1 MAEGLNSA
9 HQEEAMDTIK
19 LKNIKLSKDE
29 QEFIKN
35 YRRMED
41 LEREK
46 GIKFFQCIGDEP
58 ITNYTRDEIK
68 KYRVETIVL
77 LPQLLT

>member
-1 MAEGLNSA
+1 MVDGAA
-9 HQEEAMDTIK
+9 HQEEPMDLIK
-19 LKNIKLSKDE
+19 LKNIKLSRDE

-46 GIKFFQCIGDEP
+46 GIKFF
-58 ITNYTRDEIK
+58 
-68 KYRVETIVL
+68 
-77 LPQLLT
+77 

>member
-1 MAEGLNSA
+1 
-9 HQEEAMDTIK
+9 MDLIK

-46 GIKFFQCIGDEP
+46 GIKFFQCIGDDP
-58 ITNYTRDEIK
+58 ITDETRNEI
-68 KYRVETIVL
+68 
-77 LPQLLT
+77 